1 MLMKRLVFLLSAAFA
16 MVFLVL
22 ISHVHLASF
31 VIILPKCPK
40 YSAFSSCF

>member
-1 MLMKRLVFLLSAAFA
+1 MLMKRLFFLLNAAFA

-22 ISHVHLASF
+22 ISRVHLESF
-31 VIILPKCPK
+31 VIILAECLK